1 MVYSK
6 PMMGPQGPETKRK
19 LDKQLSS
26 VLLPTGRSS
35 YANEALADN
44 LAASATEPG
53 DSHSNSHKSPRSLAD
68 PSDPLLPGDEGGV
81 YALPRSARQNCSRA
95 PGSSL
100 STATAAGMEA
110 DPQNH
115 L

>member
-1 MVYSK
+1 
-6 PMMGPQGPETKRK
+6 MMGPQGPETKRK

-44 LAASATEPG
+44 LAAWTPEPG
-53 DSHSNSHKSPRSLAD
+53 DSHSNSHKSPPSLADPSDPSD

-81 YALPRSARQNCSRA
+81 YALPRSAQQNCSRA

-100 STATAAGMEA
+100 STATAAGMEV